1 MWKERWGRGKEELS
15 LRAAAGLLHVWISG
29 DDGAAAE
36 AGEVEVLGVRVLAGG
51 QTRHNLS
58 GARRG
63 ARTELWGTIILTSGE
78 KRRNQL
84 RPRRKGQRWGE
95 HKAGECEGTRRS
107 RSDRG
112 RGTGLD
118 GRR

>member
-63 ARTELWGTIILTSGE
+63 ARTELRGLTSLAT
-78 KRRNQL
+78 N
-84 RPRRKGQRWGE
+84 RK
-95 HKAGECEGTRRS
+95 ALEGK
-107 RSDRG
+107 
-112 RGTGLD
+112 
-118 GRR
+118 